1 MLELLLFRHAKSRWD
16 QPGAEDHDRD
26 LAPRGEAAAPR
37 MGALIASEKL
47 LPDAVL
53 CSTARRAARTWQLAA
68 SELES
73 PPPVIHLR
81 ELYLAAPGALLEA
94 VRRHGGPARRLLL
107 VGHNPGLHALAL
119 ELAGAGDP
127 DLRDRSAE
135 KFPTAA
141 LARLAFDGTRW
152 RDLALRSGTLL
163 GYWRPRDLAP

>member
-1 MLELLLFRHAKSRWD
+1 MLELLLFRHAKSSWD

-37 MGALIASEKL
+37 MGALIASEGL

-68 SELES
+68 AELE
-73 PPPVIHLR
+73 PAPPVAQLG
-81 ELYLAAPGALLEA
+81 ELYLAAPAALLKA
-94 VRRHGGPARRLLL
+94 VRRHGGPARRLMV
-107 VGHNPGLHALAL
+107 VGHNPGLHAFAL

-127 DLRDRSAE
+127 DLRARLAE
-135 KFPTAA
+135 KYPTAA

-152 RDLALRSGTLL
+152 RDLAPRSGTLR
-163 GYWRPRDLAP
+163 GFWRPRDLP

>member
-16 QPGAEDHDRD
+16 RPGAEDHDRD

-47 LPDAVL
+47 QPDAVL

-68 SELES
+68 AELE
-73 PPPVIHLR
+73 PAPPVAHLR
-81 ELYLAAPGALLEA
+81 ELYLAAPAALLEL
-94 VRRHGGPARRLLL
+94 VRRRGGETRRLML
-107 VGHNPGLHALAL
+107 VGHNPGLHAFAV

-127 DLRDRSAE
+127 DLRARLAE
-135 KFPTAA
+135 KYPTAA

-152 RDLALRSGTLL
+152 RDLSPRSGTLL
-163 GYWRPRDLAP
+163 GLWRPRDLAR